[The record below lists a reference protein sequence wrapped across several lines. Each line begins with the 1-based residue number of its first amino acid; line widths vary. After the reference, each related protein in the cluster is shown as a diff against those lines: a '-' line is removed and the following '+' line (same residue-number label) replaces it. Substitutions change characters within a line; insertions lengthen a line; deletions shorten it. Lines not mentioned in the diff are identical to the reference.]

1 MFPRSQTDL
10 SRINLRQ
17 FALKRD
23 TKTRLYPLE
32 TVSRRQVSLLFIIN
46 DKEKQEA
53 ENMIRTR
60 VVHIVSRRIDS
71 FLVCALPKLP
81 RPEVE
86 NEANFQAN
94 VEGYRTFWDRFFN
107 SCPRSPLSLAAEKRR
122 NLKCTTHIG

>member
-1 MFPRSQTDL
+1 MFPRSPTDL

-71 FLVCALPKLP
+71 FLVCALSKLP
-81 RPEVE
+81 NRE
-86 NEANFQAN
+86 
-94 VEGYRTFWDRFFN
+94 T
-107 SCPRSPLSLAAEKRR
+107 
-122 NLKCTTHIG
+122 